1 MLEEFYQ
8 VTFRKK
14 VYTSLE
20 QLQTDVDEWLEFYN
34 RERPHSGRYCYG
46 KTPLQTFRDSKH
58 LADQKQ
64 LDKLLEDKPVSQDS
78 TPQLVS

>member
-1 MLEEFYQ
+1 MLEEFYNLA
-8 VTFRKK
+8 FRKK

-20 QLQTDVDEWLEFYN
+20 ELQADVDEWLLIYN

-58 LADQKQ
+58 LADQKR
-64 LDKLLEDKPVSQDS
+64 LDRLLVSQPK
-78 TPQLVS
+78 TQVGRRQAVS